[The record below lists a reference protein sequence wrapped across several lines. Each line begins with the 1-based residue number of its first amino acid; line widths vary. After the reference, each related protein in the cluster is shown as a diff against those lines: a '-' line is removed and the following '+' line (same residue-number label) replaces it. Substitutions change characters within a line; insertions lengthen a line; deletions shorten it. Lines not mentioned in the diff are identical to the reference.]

1 MIVAQIAGYVA
12 LLVLL
17 TYGGNAACKWVLRWS
32 ATTTPPE
39 SGQKITLRA
48 GRVIGILERVLIFV
62 GLVAS
67 SWEIL
72 AGVVALKTVARY
84 SDLDKQDKAEY
95 FLVGSLASILW
106 AVAMTALIALYDR
119 EWGFSVLASLVG
131 LLGSGASPP

>member
-1 MIVAQIAGYVA
+1 MIIAQIAGYVA
-12 LLVLL
+12 LLALL

-106 AVAMTALIALYDR
+106 AVVMTALIALYDR
-119 EWGFSVLASLVG
+119 EWGFSVLPSLVD
-131 LLGSGASPP
+131 LLGNRAA

>member
-1 MIVAQIAGYVA
+1 MIIAQIAGYIA
-12 LLVLL
+12 LLALL

-62 GLVAS
+62 GLMAS

-106 AVAMTALIALYDR
+106 AVVMTALIAFYDR
-119 EWGFSVLASLVG
+119 EWGFSVLPSLVD
-131 LLGSGASPP
+131 LLGNRAA